1 MAQLISTAA
10 ANTGVTEYDT
20 LIPELN
26 QTADIIEAFKLY
38 HYGKVN
44 FTTGDTPSADS
55 IYGHLEQL
63 QANIET
69 LQTEVQGAVPLA
81 PLLFMGG

>member
-1 MAQLISTAA
+1 MAQLLSTAA
-10 ANTGVTEYDT
+10 ANTNVTDYDT

-26 QTADIIEAFKLY
+26 ETADVVEAFKLY
-38 HYGKVN
+38 HYGKVG

-55 IYGHLEQL
+55 VYGHLEQL
-63 QANIET
+63 QTNIDN
-69 LQTEVQGAVPLA
+69 LSTEIESSIPLA

>member
-20 LIPELN
+20 FVPEYN
-26 QTADIIEAFKLY
+26 ETADIVEAFKLY

-63 QANIET
+63 QTNINI
-69 LQTEVQGAVPLA
+69 LQTEIEGAVPLA